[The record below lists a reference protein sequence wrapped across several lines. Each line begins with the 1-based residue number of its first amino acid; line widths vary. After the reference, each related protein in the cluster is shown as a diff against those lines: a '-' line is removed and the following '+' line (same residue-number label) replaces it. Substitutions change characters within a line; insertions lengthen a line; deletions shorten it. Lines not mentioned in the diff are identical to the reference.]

1 MIARG
6 FSATLIALCLLLAA
20 PAAWALEPTGEW
32 VGTLHMPKRDYRVGL
47 RVRHDAAGDHVTY
60 DWLDL
65 DIRDVRLDRVEGGPD
80 MVFRRTA
87 PQGTFTARWD
97 AAHGW
102 TGEWLRKGQP
112 YAMRFRPGVL
122 PPAPLIS
129 KADRIA
135 FPIVGLVILVEGVAI
150 ARLLQLR
157 RRRRQRQ
164 RVA

>member
-1 MIARG
+1 MIPRSL
-6 FSATLIALCLLLAA
+6 SALLAALCLVLAA

-32 VGTLHMPKRDYRVGL
+32 VGVLHMPKRDYQVGL

-65 DIRDVRLDRVEGGPD
+65 DIRDVRLDRVDGGPD

-87 PQGTFTARWD
+87 VQGTFTARWD
-97 AAHGW
+97 ATHGW
-102 TGEWLRKGQP
+102 TGEWLRKDHP
-112 YAMRFRPGVL
+112 YAMVFHPGVV

-129 KADRIA
+129 GVDRIA
-135 FPIVGLVILVEGVAI
+135 FPVLGVVILAEAIAI

-157 RRRRQRQ
+157 RRRRQR
-164 RVA
+164 RRAA

>member
-1 MIARG
+1 MIARQI
-6 FSATLIALCLLLAA
+6 SAVFAALCLLLTA
-20 PAAWALEPTGEW
+20 PAAWALEPAGDW
-32 VGTLHMPKRDYRVGL
+32 VGTLHMPKRDYQVGL
-47 RVRHDAAGDHVTY
+47 RVRHDATGDHVTY

-65 DIRDVRLDRVEGGPD
+65 DIRDVRLDRVGGPD

-97 AAHGW
+97 AERGW
-102 TGEWLRKGQP
+102 TGEWLRKDHP
-112 YAMRFRPGVL
+112 YPVTFHPGAL

-129 KADRIA
+129 RADRIA
-135 FPIVGLVILVEGVAI
+135 FPILGLVILAEAVAI